1 MQNNN
6 AGFSILEII
15 IIIALI
21 GVLGSITLPNLFVKR
36 QGDVVKTF
44 IKEFSILYTKA
55 ISYAIQTNS
64 VVQVFFDIEKKDI
77 FLKEERKEDSV
88 TDIHENFQE
97 LSGNNQGHVRV
108 PDFLD
113 LRGLY
118 IQEFNEMENGKK
130 QSQTRFY
137 VMPNGTAQPVIMN
150 FGYTTDSGLE
160 KKISLQVTPFLGHV
174 QTHEEFTQP

>member
-21 GVLGSITLPNLFVKR
+21 GVLGSITLPNIFVKR
-36 QGDVVKTF
+36 QGSIVKTF
-44 IKEFSILYTKA
+44 IKEFSIVYTKA
-55 ISYAIQTNS
+55 VYHAIQTNC

-77 FLKEERKEDSV
+77 FLKEELKDS
-88 TDIHENFQE
+88 TNSDIHERFQE
-97 LSGNNQGHVRV
+97 LTKQNQMHVQV

-113 LRGLY
+113 LQGLY
-118 IQEFNEMENGKK
+118 IQEFNEMEQGKK
-130 QSQTRFY
+130 QTQTRFY
-137 VMPNGTAQPVIMN
+137 VMPNGTAQPIILN
-150 FGYTTDSGLE
+150 FAYNTDSGSE
-160 KKISLQVTPFLGHV
+160 KKLSIQVTPFLGRV